1 MPRLRRQE
9 RIALLEYALSA
20 RTRPG
25 LVRGR
30 PRPAAG
36 DRETAQERDEGEGV
50 VALPG
55 AGHPGQRPA
64 ASIGEQVNLGGQPA
78 PGPAQRLPLLRP
90 GRLGPRGRRI
100 LVIRFS
106 PLCGPGRSAWPRPAS
121 PGQRPLAADAGPR
134 PRADAPGPP
143 SRPPRPSTPSP
154 LPRRTRPAARP
165 GSSPMSRPLTSADAG
180 YTRSSSSRTP
190 LADRATGTPP
200 GCGRKSRQSPSGDHA
215 TGRPA
220 TDQRAGAP
228 AGAPTPHQSGHGVP
242 VGQAPY

>member
-1 MPRLRRQE
+1 MVSPPRDRP
-9 RIALLEYALSA
+9 SA
-20 RTRPG
+20 SRSFG
-25 LVRGR
+25 L
-30 PRPAAG
+30 AG
-36 DRETAQERDEGEGV
+36 FV
-50 VALPG
+50 
-55 AGHPGQRPA
+55 
-64 ASIGEQVNLGGQPA
+64 
-78 PGPAQRLPLLRP
+78 
-90 GRLGPRGRRI
+90 PRGRRI

-200 GCGRKSRQSPSGDHA
+200 GCGRNPVNHRPVITPPAAPRRISGQEPPQALPLLISQVMAFQSVKHRTDLHD
-215 TGRPA
+215 PA
-220 TDQRAGAP
+220 TKIHGTRPSPAP
-228 AGAPTPHQSGHGVP
+228 RQNTAF
-242 VGQAPY
+242 